1 MTRIN
6 KNKASARTSSLPQFS
21 ARYAAKAKIVK
32 ALAHPVRLYFAEVL
46 AEKELCVCELQ
57 ALVGL
62 DVSTVSK
69 HLSVMREAGVVRDMK
84 QGTQVRYRL
93 ATPCLVKILSC
104 IEQTLVSD
112 LLHKVEVLSH
122 E

>member
-1 MTRIN
+1 MN
-6 KNKASARTSSLPQFS
+6 KHAKVASIPKTPLPRFS
-21 ARYAAKAKIVK
+21 QRYAAKAKIIK

-62 DVSTVSK
+62 DLSTVSK
-69 HLSVMREAGVVRDMK
+69 HLSVMREAGIIRDTK
-84 QGTQVRYRL
+84 KGTQVHYRL
-93 ATPCLVKILSC
+93 ATPCLLKVFSC
-104 IEQTLVSD
+104 IEQALVSD
-112 LLHKVEVLSH
+112 LRHKVEVMTH